1 MNEQNIDETVVP
13 DVPDVIVHSKKA
25 FSIVWLVPIVAAI
38 IGGWLAYKAISERGP
53 TIIIVFKSAEG
64 LEAGKSK
71 IRYKDVEIGQVEDIG
86 LSKDLSGVVVT
97 AALVKQAEQYLT
109 ENTRFWIVRARISAS
124 GASGLGT
131 IFSGTYISIDP
142 VRGGAPARKFEG
154 LERPPVVTRDLP
166 GRHFMLH
173 ADRMSSLDIG
183 SPVYFRQIK
192 VGQVAAYNI
201 DKKGNRVMINVFVRA
216 PYHHF
221 VRKNTRFWNAGGLD
235 ISIDAAGIKVDTES
249 FVTLML
255 GGIAFETPVNLEP
268 GDVAEEGDMFV
279 LYRNHESI
287 YEKTY
292 LKKSYWVVHF
302 DGSVKGLAVGAP
314 VDFRGIK
321 VGRVADIR
329 LEFLMEDNAVR
340 IPVLIELEPDRISVT
355 GEQPENMNS
364 PQLMD
369 HFVNK
374 GLRAQLKR
382 GSLFTG
388 QLFVELD
395 FHPDAPVRHIVWEG
409 KYPEL
414 PTIPSPLEEITTGL
428 AQLIDRLENFPLEQ
442 IGKSLRN
449 TLQGTEH
456 LVTSPEL
463 HESIHSLNNSLKQI
477 NTFSSHLN
485 KEMIPAFNT
494 TLEKTQKTLT
504 EAENIL
510 RSDSQFRHQLNRTL
524 TELADAARSVRLL
537 VDYLEQHPEALFKG
551 KDRSYEK

>member
-1 MNEQNIDETVVP
+1 MNEQNIDETVVS
-13 DVPDVIVHSKKA
+13 DVPGVIVHSKKA

-53 TIIIVFKSAEG
+53 TITIVFKSAEG

-71 IRYKDVEIGQVEDIG
+71 IRYKDVEIGQVEGIG

-142 VRGGAPARKFEG
+142 VRGGEPARKFEG

-166 GRHFMLH
+166 GRHFMLN

-235 ISIDAAGIKVDTES
+235 ISVDAAGIKVDTES
-249 FVTLML
+249 FVTLLL

-287 YEKTY
+287 YEKAY

-302 DGSVKGLAVGAP
+302 SGSVKGLDVGSP

-329 LEFLMEDNAVR
+329 LEFLMEDSAVR
-340 IPVLIELEPDRISVT
+340 IPVLIELEPERISVT
-355 GEQPENMNS
+355 GEQPENMDN
-364 PQLMD
+364 PQFMD
-369 HFVNK
+369 HLVNK
-374 GLRAQLKR
+374 GLRAQLKK

-388 QLFVELD
+388 QLFIELN
-395 FHPDAPVRHIVWEG
+395 FHPDAPVQHIVWEG

-414 PTIPSPLEEITTGL
+414 PTIPSPIEEITTGL

-442 IGKSLRN
+442 IGESLRN
-449 TLQGTEH
+449 TFQGTEQ

-463 HESIHSLNNSLKQI
+463 YESIHSLNNSLKQI

-485 KEMIPAFNT
+485 EDMIPAFNT

-510 RSDSQFRHQLNRTL
+510 RSDSQFRHQLNDTL
-524 TELADAARSVRLL
+524 TELGDAARSVRLL
-537 VDYLEQHPEALFKG
+537 VDYLEQHPEALLKG
-551 KDRSYEK
+551 KGRSYEK

>member
-1 MNEQNIDETVVP
+1 MNEQNIDETVVS

-53 TIIIVFKSAEG
+53 TITIVFKSAEG

-201 DKKGNRVMINVFVRA
+201 DEKGNRVMINVFVRA

-302 DGSVKGLAVGAP
+302 GGSVKGLAVGSP
-314 VDFRGIK
+314 VDFKGIK

-329 LEFLMEDNAVR
+329 LEFLMEDSAIR
-340 IPVLIELEPDRISVT
+340 IPVLIELEPERISVT
-355 GEQPENMNS
+355 GEQPENMDS
-364 PQLMD
+364 PQFMD
-369 HFVNK
+369 HLVNK
-374 GLRAQLKR
+374 GLRAQLKK

-388 QLFVELD
+388 QLYVELN
-395 FHPDAPVRHIVWEG
+395 FHPDAPVQHIVWEG

-414 PTIPSPLEEITTGL
+414 PTIPSPIEEITTGL

-442 IGKSLRN
+442 IGESLRN
-449 TLQGTEH
+449 TFQGTEQ
-456 LVTSPEL
+456 LVTSPKL
-463 HESIHSLNNSLKQI
+463 YESIHSLNNSLKQI

-485 KEMIPAFNT
+485 ENMIPAFNT
-494 TLEKTQKTLT
+494 ILEKTQKTLT

-510 RSDSQFRHQLNRTL
+510 RSDSQFRHQLNDTL

-537 VDYLEQHPEALFKG
+537 VDYLEQHPEALLKG

>member
-1 MNEQNIDETVVP
+1 MNEQNIDETVVS

-25 FSIVWLVPIVAAI
+25 FSIVWFVPIVAAI
-38 IGGWLAYKAISERGP
+38 IGGWLAYKAISEKGP
-53 TIIIVFKSAEG
+53 TITIVFKSAEG

-71 IRYKDVEIGQVEDIG
+71 IRYKDVEIGQVENIG

-235 ISIDAAGIKVDTES
+235 ISVDAAGIKVDTES

-302 DGSVKGLAVGAP
+302 GGSVKGLAVGSP
-314 VDFRGIK
+314 VDFKGIK

-329 LEFLMEDNAVR
+329 LEFLMKDSAVR
-340 IPVLIELEPDRISVT
+340 IPVLIELEPERISVT
-355 GEQPENMNS
+355 GEQPENMDS
-364 PQLMD
+364 PQFMD
-369 HFVNK
+369 HLVNK
-374 GLRAQLKR
+374 GLRARLKK

-388 QLFVELD
+388 QLFVELN
-395 FHPDAPVRHIVWEG
+395 FHPDAPVQHIVWEG

-414 PTIPSPLEEITTGL
+414 PTIPSPIEEITTGL

-442 IGKSLRN
+442 IGESLRN
-449 TLQGTEH
+449 TFQGTEQ
-456 LVTSPEL
+456 LVTSPKL
-463 HESIHSLNNSLKQI
+463 YESIHSLNNSLKQI

-485 KEMIPAFNT
+485 ENMIPAFNT

-510 RSDSQFRHQLNRTL
+510 RSDSQFRHQLNDTL

-537 VDYLEQHPEALFKG
+537 VDYLEQHPEALLKG